1 MECLGI
7 RSKRDGLKLEKL
19 VNGVIL
25 RSTQNISKVN
35 FWVSMEDLLWK
46 ERRNPSQAFFLS
58 AS

>member
-1 MECLGI
+1 MGI